1 MTPWLLSALVALLP
15 MSFASRLAKA
25 EWTWRH
31 PRAALALWQA
41 VALSAGLG
49 VITAG
54 LVAAVAPLDA
64 VFPHGM
70 HTFVRQLAWGH
81 GFHGLGWAEFAA
93 LAWSAGVLVWL
104 TAHTARAAVVALA
117 ERRRQRLLV
126 DVAAEH
132 LPDSDVYVLP
142 SARRLAYCVPGAGG
156 RVVLSQGAIDSLST
170 AELQA
175 VLRHER
181 AHAKGRHDLV
191 LLPFVALAK
200 AFAWLP
206 FARTARQAVAVLLE
220 MIADDHARDPIPLAR
235 ALVAMTAPAPAGGLG
250 VADAGVVERVRRL
263 LARGRQAVW
272 WVSVLVYSS
281 ALLVL
286 SGPVAVLVAPWLVWD
301 CHPSADLLTCV
312 PDSRT

>member
-15 MSFASRLAKA
+15 MSMSARLAKA

-49 VITAG
+49 AITAG
-54 LVAAVAPLDA
+54 LVAAVAPLGA

-70 HTFVRQLAWGH
+70 HTFVRGLASGH
-81 GFHGLGWAEFAA
+81 GLHGLGLTEFAA
-93 LAWSAGVLVWL
+93 LTWSAGVLVWL
-104 TAHTARAAVVALA
+104 GAHTFKAAFSALA

-132 LPDSDVYVLP
+132 LPDFDVYVLP

-156 RVVLSQGAIDSLST
+156 RVVLSQGAIDSLSA

-175 VLRHER
+175 VLKHER
-181 AHAKGRHDLV
+181 AHAAGRHDLV
-191 LLPFVALAK
+191 LLPFVALSR
-200 AFAWLP
+200 AFGWLP

-220 MIADDHARDPIPLAR
+220 MIADDHARDPLPLAR
-235 ALVAMTAPAPAGGLG
+235 ALVMMAQPAPAGGLG
-250 VADAGVVERVRRL
+250 AADAGVVERVRRL
-263 LARGRQAVW
+263 VARGRQAVW

-286 SGPVAVLVAPWLVWD
+286 SGPVAVLVAPWLWWD
-301 CHPSADLLTCV
+301 CHPSADLLSCV
-312 PDSRT
+312 PD